1 MSVFTIIVLSL
12 LVIILWLPPVL
23 CARVLKYRLGVEMSR
38 LLWLV
43 LPSQLLL
50 TIGLVLLAQYTGLLN
65 PAGYVLGITVLVSF
79 GGAIA
84 VALGHRA
91 ANPSFKRDA

>member
-1 MSVFTIIVLSL
+1 M
-12 LVIILWLPPVL
+12 
-23 CARVLKYRLGVEMSR
+23 GVEVSR

-50 TIGLVLLAQYTGLLN
+50 TIGLVLLAQYIGLLN
-65 PAGYVLGITVLVSF
+65 PAGYVLGTTVLVSF

-84 VALGHRA
+84 VALGHPN